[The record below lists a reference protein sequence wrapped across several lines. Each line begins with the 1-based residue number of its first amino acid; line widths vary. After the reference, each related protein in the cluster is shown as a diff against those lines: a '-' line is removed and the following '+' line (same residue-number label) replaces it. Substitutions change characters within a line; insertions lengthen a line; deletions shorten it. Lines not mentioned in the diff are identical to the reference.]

1 MTARAAILLALLSCA
16 GISLSGQERRPESI
30 PPGIRGTWT
39 VVANLSEH
47 TLGCFDP
54 PDAEALVGMRVLIG
68 PGQLHWRRFN
78 SDHLDPQVKVLSSY
92 AFLYRYGK
100 LPEELGLSPSLV
112 TIVDVHPSQGIPV
125 NALVQVNRS
134 TILIDACNIWLKATR
149 EDPTAPAP
157 SPPR

>member
-1 MTARAAILLALLSCA
+1 LTGRALVLLAFLSCA
-16 GISLSGQERRPESI
+16 AHGQDRKPESV

-47 TLGCFDP
+47 TLGCFDA

-68 PGQLHWRRFN
+68 PAQLHWRRFN
-78 SDHLDPQVKVLSSY
+78 SDHLDPQVNVLSSY

-100 LPEELGLSPSLV
+100 LPEELGLSPSPV

-125 NALVQVNRS
+125 NALVQVDRS

-157 SPPR
+157 TPPR